1 MLLTRQRKRKKLS
14 PGSGRHISDET
25 FAALYKSYAENRDIS
40 QAAKDAGVSYKVAKK
55 YIEQGTEHLPAIAE
69 RVTDLDNRTIGI
81 LEADIMETRQNAMK
95 IVQDV
100 AQKLAD
106 SLNSVEVVLSSS
118 RLFDEEGQERRTID
132 GKPIVPVDANGLR
145 TVLQAVRDITDIMGA
160 INGGKMPG
168 TQTNQG
174 PQVNVGVVLSPES
187 VAAAAGKVMRQV
199 VSSSSSKGAQV
210 IEGQFK
216 EVVTKEAVRR
226 VEEADGTE

>member
-1 MLLTRQRKRKKLS
+1 MLVTRQKRKKGPS
-14 PGSGRHISDET
+14 PGSGRRISDET

-40 QAAKDAGVSYKVAKK
+40 QAAKDAGVSYGVAKK

-69 RVTDLDNRTIGI
+69 RLTELDNRTIGI

-100 AQKLAD
+100 ASKLAE

-118 RLFDEEGQERRTID
+118 RLFDENGEERRAIN

-160 INGGKMPG
+160 LHGGKLGDGIPHNG
-168 TQTNQG
+168 T
-174 PQVNVGVVLSPES
+174 QVNVGVVLSPES

-199 VSSSSSKGAQV
+199 VSSPNSKNAQV

-216 EVVTKEAVRR
+216 EVVTNEAVRR